1 MIKTLI
7 VDDEALARDLLKILI
22 NKNNMPL
29 EVVGEAENGKEAI
42 GQIFDLKPDLVFLD
56 IEMPGSDGIEIMNY
70 INNHYTEPISFIV
83 VTAFSY
89 FEYAQSSLRLG
100 AKDIL
105 LKPVEIQGLKESIS
119 RVIGYRFTDNPLLN
133 DILQYINTNYRND
146 IQLNQCAKN
155 FHISANQIN
164 RLFKK
169 YFDMTFIKYLNK
181 FRIDKAIELM
191 HNKEDITI
199 KEIAIEVGFNN
210 LNYFYKTFK
219 LITGDTPKKYKQ

>member
-22 NKNNMPL
+22 KKNKMPL
-29 EVVGEAENGKEAI
+29 DVIGEAENGKEAI
-42 GQIFDLKPDLVFLD
+42 ELIFDLKPELVFLD
-56 IEMPGSDGIEIMNY
+56 IEMPGSDGMDVMDY
-70 INNHYTEPISFIV
+70 INNHYIEPIAFIV

-105 LKPVEIQGLKESIS
+105 LKPVETSGLKESIS

-133 DILQYINTNYRND
+133 DILQYINNSYKKD
-146 IQLNQCAKN
+146 IQLNQCAKD
-155 FHISANQIN
+155 FHISPNQIN
-164 RLFKK
+164 RLFNK
-169 YFDMTFIKYLNK
+169 YFNMTFIKYLNK

>member
-1 MIKTLI
+1 MIKTLV

-22 NKNNMPL
+22 KNNNMPL

-42 GQIFDLKPDLVFLD
+42 KRIFDLKPELVFLD
-56 IEMPGSDGIEIMNY
+56 IEMPSSDGIDVMEY
-70 INNHYTEPISFIV
+70 INNYYIEPITFIV

-105 LKPVEIQGLKESIS
+105 LKPVESKGLEQSIS

-133 DILQYINTNYRND
+133 DILQYINISYRD
-146 IQLNQCAKN
+146 EIQLNQCAKD
-155 FHISANQIN
+155 FHISVNQIN
-164 RLFKK
+164 RLFNK

-181 FRIDKAIELM
+181 IRVDKAIELM
-191 HNKEDITI
+191 HSEEIPI
-199 KEIAIEVGFNN
+199 KEVASQVGFNN
-210 LNYFYKTFK
+210 LNYFYRTFK
-219 LITGDTPKKYKQ
+219 MITGNTPKNYRQ